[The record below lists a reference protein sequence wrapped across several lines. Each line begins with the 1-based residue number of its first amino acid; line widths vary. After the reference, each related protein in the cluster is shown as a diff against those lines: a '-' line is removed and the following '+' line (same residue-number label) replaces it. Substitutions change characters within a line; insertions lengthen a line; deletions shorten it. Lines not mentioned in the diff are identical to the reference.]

1 MKYNQR
7 ENLEIRFL
15 GSSEGFLG
23 FDKLT
28 LGVVFSVVVIWQWTL
43 AMRLGCGTHRIERRR
58 LNF

>member
-28 LGVVFSVVVIWQWTL
+28 LGVVFSVVIWRWTL